1 MNAAASA
8 RLTGHSPQELGVGSG
23 ITTEDQ
29 YLGVGMAPDG
39 PADRPAALGAG
50 GGRDAAGVDGYDV
63 NAVAGARTRRTERQG
78 FQQGA
83 DRLRLVLVDLA
94 AYGCDH
100 EAGHGRISNGR

>member
-8 RLTGHSPQELGVGSG
+8 RLAGHSPQELGVGGG

-29 YLGVGMAPDG
+29 YPGVGMVPDG
-39 PADRPAALGAG
+39 PADRTAALGAG

-63 NAVAGARTRRTERQG
+63 NAVAAAPCRGAQPQG
-78 FQQGA
+78 LEQGA

-100 EAGHGRISNGR
+100 EAGHERISDGR